1 MHWPPNAD
9 GVEWFA
15 RQVLP
20 RVRAQVPAARFT
32 AIGKQ
37 PSNSRIAIAPDS
49 SIHLPGYVAD
59 LQSFWERSGAFVVPL
74 RAGGGM
80 RVKILDAWARGVPV
94 VSTRVGAEG
103 LACSDGENV
112 LLADTAAEFAEA
124 VVRLLSDRALAERL
138 GKGGRAT
145 VERHYNWRRAYAA
158 WDAVYEG

>member
-1 MHWPPNAD
+1 
-9 GVEWFA
+9 
-15 RQVLP
+15 
-20 RVRAQVPAARFT
+20 
-32 AIGKQ
+32 
-37 PSNSRIAIAPDS
+37 
-49 SIHLPGYVAD
+49 
-59 LQSFWERSGAFVVPL
+59 
-74 RAGGGM
+74 M

-103 LACSDGENV
+103 LICSDGENV